1 MSQEESEV
9 IYHIGKDVKL
19 GRGVKIWHFVYVGD
33 YAEIGDNVSIGS
45 LSHVDYKTIIGENT
59 RIAGLA
65 YIPPLSV
72 IGRNVFIGP
81 AAVLTNDK
89 YPLSKR
95 LEGVKIEDGAVV
107 GAKSV
112 IGSGLTV
119 GRNGVVCMGAVVT
132 KDVPPETVVMGQP
145 ARPAYSRSEY
155 EKKKD
160 AWEKQSK

>member
-9 IYHIGKDVKL
+9 IYHIGKGVKL

-95 LEGVKIEDGAVV
+95 LEGVKIEDGAIV

-119 GRNGVVCMGAVVT
+119 G
-132 KDVPPETVVMGQP
+132 
-145 ARPAYSRSEY
+145 
-155 EKKKD
+155 
-160 AWEKQSK
+160 